1 MSQLHIRSLT
11 KNFDHPVLDGL
22 DLDIAE
28 GSLTAV
34 VGPSGCGKTTL
45 LRIIAG
51 FETPDS
57 GTVSIA
63 GREVAVPGGCVP
75 PHQRSVGY
83 VAQDGALFPHLTVGQ
98 NIAYGLK
105 GGLRRAEVR
114 DQVARLLAMV
124 SLDEHLLSRRPS
136 ELSGGQQ
143 QRVALARALAR
154 RPAVMLLDEPFSS
167 LDTGLRAATRKAVAH
182 TLADAGVTTLLVTHD
197 QEEALSV
204 ADQVAVLRGGRF
216 TQVGSPRELYLNP
229 TDRFTAEFLGDCVFL
244 PGNVRAGVVECTLGQ
259 LGAEGYSD
267 GPVTIMLR
275 PEQLY
280 ASGLSDTSA
289 DAVGTVVATEFLG
302 PDVLLSIEPS
312 GGSDLL
318 TVRQHSFGCPDLHA
332 KVNIDIVGRPVILK
346 GCGA

>member
-1 MSQLHIRSLT
+1 M
-11 KNFDHPVLDGL
+11 
-22 DLDIAE
+22 
-28 GSLTAV
+28 
-34 VGPSGCGKTTL
+34 
-45 LRIIAG
+45 
-51 FETPDS
+51 
-57 GTVSIA
+57 
-63 GREVAVPGGCVP
+63 
-75 PHQRSVGY
+75 
-83 VAQDGALFPHLTVGQ
+83 
-98 NIAYGLK
+98 
-105 GGLRRAEVR
+105 
-114 DQVARLLAMV
+114 
-124 SLDEHLLSRRPS
+124 
-136 ELSGGQQ
+136 
-143 QRVALARALAR
+143 
-154 RPAVMLLDEPFSS
+154 
-167 LDTGLRAATRKAVAH
+167 
-182 TLADAGVTTLLVTHD
+182 
-197 QEEALSV
+197 
-204 ADQVAVLRGGRF
+204 
-216 TQVGSPRELYLNP
+216 GSPRELYLNP

-280 ASGLSDTSA
+280 ASALSDTSA